1 MCFGEVPLQFLCFG
15 EVPLLFAYSER
26 YHYNSCFVTATPC
39 STYGTASGPPAGVPG
54 GSVVPYGRFCPRLK
68 WITSP
73 TGTLSSS
80 LPSLSHLVY
89 SPCDRDSSPATVLSS
104 AAASTPRRPLTPP
117 LPSTPPP
124 PSTPPT
130 TPSPTLPWTP
140 PPHPHPSS
148 TTRPSTPTPPP
159 RVYLRHG
166 HHGFKLFATGK
177 GSPSYQ
183 LPRMPG
189 AGC

>member
-1 MCFGEVPLQFLCFG
+1 MTPLQFLCFG

-104 AAASTPRRPLTPP
+104 AAAAVDATFAVDATSAVDAAYDP
-117 LPSTPPP
+117 LPDPAVDAASASASVVDHPAVYAN
-124 PSTPPT
+124 SASARLPPT
-130 TPSPTLPWTP
+130 W
-140 PPHPHPSS
+140 
-148 TTRPSTPTPPP
+148 
-159 RVYLRHG
+159 
-166 HHGFKLFATGK
+166 
-177 GSPSYQ
+177 
-183 LPRMPG
+183 
-189 AGC
+189 